1 LRSRVALIDN
11 EVAMRRFYF
20 HIRENDKL
28 VTDVEGV
35 DLPDLAAARREAE
48 LSAREMLADA
58 IKSGRERVPEAFVIT
73 DEEGRTLD
81 TLPLS
86 AVLPESF
93 KK

>member
-1 LRSRVALIDN
+1 
-11 EVAMRRFYF
+11 MGRFYF
-20 HIRENDKL
+20 HICEGGQL
-28 VTDVEGV
+28 TTDDEGV
-35 DLPDLAAARREAE
+35 DLPNLTAARREAE

-58 IKSGRERVPEAFVIT
+58 IKSGKKRVPDAFVIA

-86 AVLPESF
+86 AVLPEPF

>member
-1 LRSRVALIDN
+1 
-11 EVAMRRFYF
+11 MRRFYF

-28 VTDVEGV
+28 ATDDEGV

-58 IKSGRERVPEAFVIT
+58 IKSGKESVPDAFVIA
-73 DEEGRTLD
+73 DEEGRTLE
-81 TLPLS
+81 TLSLS
-86 AVLPESF
+86 AVLPELF

>member
-1 LRSRVALIDN
+1 
-11 EVAMRRFYF
+11 MGRFYF
-20 HIRENDKL
+20 HLREGGKL
-28 VTDVEGV
+28 ATDVEGV
-35 DLPDLAAARREAE
+35 DLPDLATARREAE

-58 IKSGRERVPEAFVIT
+58 IKSGKDRVPDAVVIA

-86 AVLPESF
+86 AVLPEPF